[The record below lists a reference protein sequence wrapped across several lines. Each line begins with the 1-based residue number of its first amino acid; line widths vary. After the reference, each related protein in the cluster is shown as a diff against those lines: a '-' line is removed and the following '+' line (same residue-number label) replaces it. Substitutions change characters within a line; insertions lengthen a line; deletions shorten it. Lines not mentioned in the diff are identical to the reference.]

1 MKALRPKQVWEL
13 IGHSE
18 RDEFDRVVGMLVRFD
33 KEQLAELK
41 AILWIGKDGQN
52 PKHWDALVIEGRA
65 KLDKETPQYLAEEK
79 NLGGDL
85 KKGLEM
91 LESSG
96 RI

>member
-1 MKALRPKQVWEL
+1 MKALHPKQVWEL

-52 PKHWDALVIEGRA
+52 PRHWEALVIEGRA
-65 KLDKETPQYLAEEK
+65 KLDKETAQYLAEEK
-79 NLGGDL
+79 NLGADL

-91 LESSG
+91 LENSG